1 MAELLTG
8 RPLFPGDDREQRKD
22 ICCWGLPVTCLEIDQ
37 ITKVL
42 NICGTPTNE
51 TLSKITSEEVLLL
64 LIFALFNDFS
74 DFQAI
79 LYIRSLPQME
89 KQDFQTVFPD
99 ANPMGENEEENL
111 NGMTVVYFQQSI

>member
-1 MAELLTG
+1 MS
-8 RPLFPGDDREQRKD
+8 RENID
-22 ICCWGLPVTCLEIDQ
+22 IYCWDLPVTCLEIDQ

-51 TLSKITSEEVLLL
+51 TLSKITSEEVLKAVLTLAL
-64 LIFALFNDFS
+64 LIGSS
-74 DFQAI
+74 DLQAI

-99 ANPMGENEEENL
+99 ANPMGENEVKNS
-111 NGMTVVYFQQSI
+111 NGMRLQ

>member
-1 MAELLTG
+1 M
-8 RPLFPGDDREQRKD
+8 
-22 ICCWGLPVTCLEIDQ
+22 TCLEIDQ

-64 LIFALFNDFS
+64 LIFALFNDSS

-111 NGMTVVYFQQSI
+111 NGMTVVNF

>member
-1 MAELLTG
+1 M
-8 RPLFPGDDREQRKD
+8 
-22 ICCWGLPVTCLEIDQ
+22 TCLEIDQ

-51 TLSKITSEEVLLL
+51 TLSKITSEEVFNTVDFLKLA
-64 LIFALFNDFS
+64 FFNDSS
-74 DFQAI
+74 DLQAI

-99 ANPMGENEEENL
+99 ANPMGENEKENL
-111 NGMTVVYFQQSI
+111 NGMTVL